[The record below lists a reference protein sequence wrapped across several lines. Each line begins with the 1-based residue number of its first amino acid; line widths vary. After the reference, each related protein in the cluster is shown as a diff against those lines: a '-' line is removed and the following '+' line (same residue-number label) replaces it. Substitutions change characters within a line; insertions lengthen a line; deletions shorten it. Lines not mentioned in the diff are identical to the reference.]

1 MVPNNVQRLM
11 ITSMELE
18 NFKSYAGVQHI
29 GPFHKFFSSIVGP
42 NGSGKS
48 NVIDA
53 LLFVFGFKASKIRLK
68 RIGEL
73 VHTSAKH
80 PSLPMAR
87 VTVHFTEIID
97 KEGDEYDEIPGTQF
111 AISRTAHVDNKSE
124 YFINSR
130 KSTFAEITTL
140 LREKGI
146 DLDHNRFLI
155 LQGEVEAISLMP
167 PKARNEN
174 EIGMLEYL
182 EDIIGTAGYK
192 DQIEAASREVDELN
206 EQREAI
212 LNLVKASQKDRDSLQ
227 GAKAEAETYLR
238 VEADFVRAQS
248 LCHQLTS
255 DRLSKRRGD
264 CEKRL
269 GVVKATFAEH
279 QKGVEEADA
288 ELTAAEARWKAYKQ
302 DAEKREKAVK
312 IAADAFAKLER
323 NRTELQENNKDRSKK
338 LKKMAESIRK
348 DEAAVRLQHTTLQQA
363 EQDVQQALEEIKA
376 GRPQL
381 QKFEAELEKLAKSL
395 EVEMEPHRKN
405 LEKKKREILP
415 YQQKLNQAES
425 ELQVQEAERKL
436 LVAKK
441 DEVAKKLDA
450 ELEAYDRLKRELAQ
464 VDTDMDVW
472 EKAKLKMDR
481 EQQEMVAQFDE
492 TTRLRDQAHAQYR
505 AAVRSCEELKANA
518 AASSVQSGVVDF
530 LMKQKKSGNLPG
542 IHGRLGDLGA
552 IDSKYD
558 VAISTACPQ
567 LNFIVVEDVA
577 TGQRCL
583 EVLRAND
590 VGRCTVIVLEKQQHL
605 HAKAHARIDTPE
617 NVSRL
622 YNLVKIKDEKFRV
635 AFYWAL
641 NETLVAENMEHATRI
656 AFSGNKRWRV
666 VTLDGK
672 LIETSGT
679 MSGGGAPQKGLMSG
693 KLRDEVDPQEVK
705 RLEAEVTKWK
715 AQLDQYTGTEEQLQ
729 QKIRESRATIERSQ
743 SEAMKRQALLQGKKQ
758 ALSDAEKRLVALKTQ
773 LQAAAGAEDAQ
784 ELKRMDTA
792 VQRCQAKRDEVKRS
806 MQALEQAIKTAEDE
820 LNDVGGVP
828 YKSLKF
834 KVESTAKELED
845 KEKQVTKLQV
855 TIKNTQQAVKKL
867 EAKVAKDK
875 KEHQDAE
882 SQEVRSKDALDQ
894 SEKEYLKMKQAH
906 EMLKAEAA
914 SVQGNGDALRDELA
928 KAKKKRAALQ
938 TKGVDMEHKVKQNEA
953 ELNKMDAELRTF
965 EKRIDEL
972 DAQLLK
978 NIREYGSDFLHGV
991 QDELEETQQTQSQ
1004 RVMDDSDEEMEDQR
1018 PTRGKK
1024 RKANPRVALPPLAK
1038 RRKTET
1044 ITTRVEPERLQE
1056 YDLDKVRYDVT
1067 VLEETLQRMRPN
1079 LQVLVDWREK
1089 DADYKQ
1095 KVDRLDKATQSRNDK
1110 LKECEALK
1118 KQRLTQFMKAFQTI
1132 TMKLKEMYQMLTL
1145 GGDADLE
1152 LVDNLDPF
1160 SEGIVFSV
1168 RPNKKAWKQI
1178 SNLSGGEKTLSS
1190 LALVFA
1196 LHHYQPSPL
1205 YVLDEIDAALDFKN
1219 VSIVAHYIKE
1229 QAVNAQ
1235 FIIISLRNNM
1245 FELANRLVG
1254 IYKTNDCTRSVAINP
1269 QAFMVSA

>member
-1 MVPNNVQRLM
+1 MSATNVQRLM

-73 VHTSAKH
+73 VHSSAKH
-80 PSLPMAR
+80 PSLSMAR

-97 KEGDEYDEIPGTQF
+97 KEGDDYDEVPNTQF

-140 LREKGI
+140 LRDKGI

-192 DQIEAASREVDELN
+192 DQIEAAAREVDELN

-238 VEADFVRAQS
+238 VETDFIRAQS

-255 DRLSKRRGD
+255 DRLSKRRID

-269 GVVKATFAEH
+269 GVVKATFADHLKE
-279 QKGVEEADA
+279 VEEADK
-288 ELTAAEARWKAYKQ
+288 ELAAAEARWKTYKQ
-302 DAEKREKAVK
+302 DADKREKAVK

-323 NRTELQENNKDRSKK
+323 HRTELQENSKDRTKK
-338 LKKMAESIRK
+338 LKKMAEGIRK
-348 DEAAVRLQHTTLQQA
+348 DETALRQQHATLQQA
-363 EQDVQQALEEIKA
+363 EQDVQKALEEIKA

-381 QKFEAELEKLAKSL
+381 QKSEAELEALTKSL
-395 EVEMEPHRKN
+395 QAEMEPLRKN
-405 LEKKKREILP
+405 LEKKKRDILP

-425 ELQVQEAERKL
+425 ELQVQEEERKL
-436 LVAKK
+436 LLSKK

-450 ELEAYDRLKRELAQ
+450 ELQAYDSLKRELAQ

-472 EKAKLKMDR
+472 EKTKLKMDR
-481 EQQEMVAQFDE
+481 EQKELVAQFDE
-492 TTRLRDQAHAQYR
+492 ATRLRDQAQAQYR

-518 AASSVQSGVVDF
+518 AASSVQSAVVDF
-530 LMKQKKSGNLPG
+530 LMKQKKSGALPG

-552 IDSKYD
+552 IDAKYD

-583 EVLRAND
+583 EMLRAND

-605 HAKAHARIDTPE
+605 HAKAQARVDTPE

-622 YNLVKIKDEKFRV
+622 YDLVKVKDEKYRV

-641 NETLVAENMEHATRI
+641 NETLVAENMEQATRI

-679 MSGGGAPQKGLMSG
+679 MSGGGNPQKGLMSG
-693 KLRDEVDPQEVK
+693 RLRDEVDPQEVR

-715 AQLDQYTGTEEQLQ
+715 AQLDQHTEQEERLQ
-729 QKIRESRATIERSQ
+729 QRIRESQATLERSQ
-743 SEAMKRQALLQGKKQ
+743 SDALKKQALLKGKRQAL
-758 ALSDAEKRLVALKTQ
+758 ADAEKRLVALKAQ
-773 LQAAAGAEDAQ
+773 LQAAAGAEDSQ
-784 ELKRMDTA
+784 ELQRLDQA
-792 VQRCQAKRDEVKRS
+792 VKRCQAKRDEVKQS
-806 MQALEQAIKTAEDE
+806 MEALEQAVKAAEAQMD
-820 LNDVGGVP
+820 DVGGVP
-828 YKSLKF
+828 YKALKF
-834 KVESTAKELED
+834 KVESTGKELEE

-855 TIKNTQQAVKKL
+855 TIKNTQQALKKL

-875 KEHQDAE
+875 KELQEAE
-882 SQEVRSKDALDQ
+882 AQEQRGKDTLDQ

-906 EMLKAEAA
+906 EMLRAEAT
-914 SVQGNGDALRDELA
+914 SGQGEGDGLREELA

-953 ELNKMDAELRTF
+953 ELSKMDAELRTF
-965 EKRIDEL
+965 ERRIDEL

-978 NIREYGSDFLHGV
+978 NIKEYGSDFLHGV
-991 QDELEETQQTQSQ
+991 QDELEEAQTQSQ
-1004 RVMDDSDEEMEDQR
+1004 RVADDSDEETAEQR
-1018 PTRGKK
+1018 PARGKK
-1024 RKANPRVALPPLAK
+1024 RKANPKVALPPLSK

-1044 ITTRVEPERLQE
+1044 ITTRVEPERLPE

-1089 DADYKQ
+1089 DADYRG

-1110 LKECEALK
+1110 MKECEALK

-1254 IYKTNDCTRSVAINP
+1254 IYKTSDCTKSVAINP